1 MPKAL
6 FSRLGLPLCLFFLV
20 GCAQSLPKLD
30 AEKQWREAMG
40 NLGMLAI
47 YPPSEDIMV
56 GDAFLFIPGA
66 QYFDAVRLTSA
77 PGELLA
83 EHFCWQEQDRPRLD
97 DRPRAAVVADEKAG
111 RAATAASLG
120 GVDGGLPG
128 CVGTSPRVGQRATT
142 PAQNPIQALR
152 RIVPYDVA
160 PANHHLTRLREEA
173 IPTLEVGR
181 FTEGEIGGAATFGN
195 FGLNLNAASK
205 NQAAMRVELR
215 ELQSAT
221 LEEIRGQRLIELIAL
236 SRWWRTNRDSRHP
249 DRDSRQAEDYPNALT
264 PLRLARSLSLADD
277 RNGTSHFAHFCRA
290 DFAALDRAGTRILV
304 ANRVLYAGGVTFD
317 FMSRDVLALRATLDF
332 ASVLANRPQA
342 PQVVPFGT
350 GTGAPDP
357 QPGARDDKENKGDS
371 ADKSSELDK
380 ELARTLALTN
390 NILTM
395 PGAVGQAQARLT
407 MGRFGNLALQR
418 DFRRP
423 AAVGMGAALHFPI
436 RNAALPVHESQIVDA
451 IMFCRQRGFRKPDEE
466 ERLKNILLANLRYV
480 EYLVAR
486 NFDNNSR
493 GPGARLVPDLAS
505 LSTIEDRY
513 SGPGRS
519 AGGGRQAG
527 AQVPELP
534 PSRLSA
540 LGNLSTIRVRN

>member
-6 FSRLGLPLCLFFLV
+6 FPRLGLPLCLFFLA

-30 AEKQWREAMG
+30 AEKQWREAME

-56 GDAFLFIPGA
+56 GDAFLFIPA
-66 QYFDAVRLTSA
+66 AKLFDAVRLTSA
-77 PGELLA
+77 PGEILA

-128 CVGTSPRVGQRATT
+128 CVGTGPRVGQRDT
-142 PAQNPIQALR
+142 AQDQKRIRELR

-236 SRWWRTNRDSRHP
+236 SRWRRTV
-249 DRDSRQAEDYPNALT
+249 RDSRQAEDYPSALT

-290 DFAALDRAGTRILV
+290 DFAALDSAGTRILV

-350 GTGAPDP
+350 GTGAPKP
-357 QPGARDDKENKGDS
+357 QPGADNDNKNKDAS
-371 ADKSSELDK
+371 ADNASELDK

-480 EYLVAR
+480 EYLVDR

-493 GPGARLVPDLAS
+493 GQDARLVPNLAS
-505 LSTIEDRY
+505 LSTIEDLY

-519 AGGGRQAG
+519 AGWGRQAG
-527 AQVPELP
+527 AQVPGLP

-540 LGNLSTIRVRN
+540 LPELRNMRVRN

>member
-1 MPKAL
+1 
-6 FSRLGLPLCLFFLV
+6 
-20 GCAQSLPKLD
+20 
-30 AEKQWREAMG
+30 
-40 NLGMLAI
+40 
-47 YPPSEDIMV
+47 
-56 GDAFLFIPGA
+56 PGGA
-66 QYFDAVRLTSA
+66 
-77 PGELLA
+77 
-83 EHFCWQEQDRPRLD
+83 
-97 DRPRAAVVADEKAG
+97 
-111 RAATAASLG
+111 
-120 GVDGGLPG
+120 DGGLPG
-128 CVGTSPRVGQRATT
+128 CIGTSPRVGQRSI
-142 PAQNPIQALR
+142 AQDQNRIRALR

-221 LEEIRGQRLIELIAL
+221 LEEIRGQRLIELITL
-236 SRWWRTNRDSRHP
+236 SRWRRTNRDSRH
-249 DRDSRQAEDYPNALT
+249 AEDYPNALT

-317 FMSRDVLALRATLDF
+317 FMSRDVLALRATLEF

-342 PQVVPFGT
+342 PTVIPFGN
-350 GTGAPDP
+350 DP
-357 QPGARDDKENKGDS
+357 PPGADNNNKGRDAP
-371 ADKSSELDK
+371 ADNASELDK

-451 IMFCRQRGFRKPDEE
+451 IMFCRQRGYRKPDEE

-493 GPGARLVPDLAS
+493 GLDARLVPDLAS
-505 LSTIEDRY
+505 LS
-513 SGPGRS
+513 
-519 AGGGRQAG
+519 G

-540 LGNLSTIRVRN
+540 LPDPRTMRIRN

>member
-1 MPKAL
+1 MPKAP
-6 FSRLGLPLCLFFLV
+6 FPWLGLPFCLALLA

-30 AEKQWREAMG
+30 AETQWREAMG
-40 NLGMLAI
+40 NLGMVAI

-66 QYFDAVRLTSA
+66 RYFDAVRITSA

-83 EHFCWQEQDRPRLD
+83 EHFCWQEQDRLRLD
-97 DRPRAAVVADEKAG
+97 DRPRAAVAADPKKGEAG
-111 RAATAASLG
+111 KEVHVG
-120 GVDGGLPG
+120 GADGGLPG
-128 CVGTSPRVGQRATT
+128 CIGTGPRG
-142 PAQNPIQALR
+142 AQGGSAQDRNRIQALR

-173 IPTLEVGR
+173 IPMLEVGR
-181 FTEGEIGGAATFGN
+181 FTKGEIGGAATLGN
-195 FGLNLNAASK
+195 FGLNLNAASN

-221 LEEIRGQRLIELIAL
+221 LEEMRGHRLIDLIAI
-236 SRWWRTNRDSRHP
+236 SRWWRTNRDSRNARH
-249 DRDSRQAEDYPNALT
+249 AEDYANALT
-264 PLRLARSLSLADD
+264 PLRLAQSLSLADD

-290 DFAALDRAGTRILV
+290 DFAALDNAGTRILV

-317 FMSRDVLALRATLDF
+317 FMSQDVFALRAALDF

-350 GTGAPDP
+350 ATGAPDP
-357 QPGARDDKENKGDS
+357 RPGADNDNKNKDAS
-371 ADKSSELDK
+371 ADTTSELDK

-390 NILTM
+390 NILTL

-407 MGRFGNLALQR
+407 TGRFGNLALQR

-451 IMFCRQRGFRKPDEE
+451 IMFCRQRGFRRQDDE
-466 ERLKNILLANLRYV
+466 ERLKNVLLANLRYV
-480 EYLVAR
+480 EYLAAR
-486 NFDNNSR
+486 NIDQNSP
-493 GPGARLVPDLAS
+493 GPAGGRLVPDLARLPS
-505 LSTIEDRY
+505 IEALYGD
-513 SGPGRS
+513 PGRS
-519 AGGGRQAG
+519 ALGRQTG

-540 LGNLSTIRVRN
+540 LPDPRNMRIRN

>member
-6 FSRLGLPLCLFFLV
+6 FPRLGLPLCLFFLA

-30 AEKQWREAMG
+30 AEKQWREAMD

-97 DRPRAAVVADEKAG
+97 DRPRAAVVADPKKGVEAEPA
-111 RAATAASLG
+111 RLG
-120 GVDGGLPG
+120 GADGGLPG
-128 CVGTSPRVGQRATT
+128 CLWTIPRVGQRSI
-142 PAQNPIQALR
+142 AQDQNRIRELR
-152 RIVPYDVA
+152 RIVPYDVTS
-160 PANHHLTRLREEA
+160 ANHHLTRLREEA

-236 SRWWRTNRDSRHP
+236 SRWRRTNRDSRH
-249 DRDSRQAEDYPNALT
+249 AEDYPNALT
-264 PLRLARSLSLADD
+264 PLRLARSLSSADD

-290 DFAALDRAGTRILV
+290 DFAALDRAGTRILI

-317 FMSRDVLALRATLDF
+317 FMSRDVVALRATLDF

-342 PQVVPFGT
+342 PQVVQFGT
-350 GTGAPDP
+350 GKGAPDP
-357 QPGARDDKENKGDS
+357 RPGAGDDKENKGDS
-371 ADKSSELDK
+371 ADKASELDK

-423 AAVGMGAALHFPI
+423 AAVGMGAALHFTI

-466 ERLKNILLANLRYV
+466 ERLKNILLDNLRYV

-493 GPGARLVPDLAS
+493 GRDARLVPDLAS
-505 LSTIEDRY
+505 LS
-513 SGPGRS
+513 GAPVPG
-519 AGGGRQAG
+519 
-527 AQVPELP
+527 LP